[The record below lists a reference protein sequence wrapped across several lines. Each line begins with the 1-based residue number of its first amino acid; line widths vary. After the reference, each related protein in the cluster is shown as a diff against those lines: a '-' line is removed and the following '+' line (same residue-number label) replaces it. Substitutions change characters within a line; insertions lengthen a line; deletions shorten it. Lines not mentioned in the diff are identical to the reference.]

1 MTVGFY
7 ILKQLT
13 VSRFHSLSENL
24 ILSFS
29 ITLLNVVS
37 GSPSDRTPDLLKGF
51 RGGSKQAGAA
61 LGAFL
66 IYSSLEIKIIGFA
79 AVAFVLLFKSSISF
93 SQVGV
98 FQFGVLMCCWVTPSC
113 ACWSW

>member
-29 ITLLNVVS
+29 TTLLNVVS

-51 RGGSKQAGAA
+51 GGKSGSSTQGFSNLQLSGDKDNWIRSRGFCSP
-61 LGAFL
+61 L
-66 IYSSLEIKIIGFA
+66 
-79 AVAFVLLFKSSISF
+79 
-93 SQVGV
+93 
-98 FQFGVLMCCWVTPSC
+98 
-113 ACWSW
+113 